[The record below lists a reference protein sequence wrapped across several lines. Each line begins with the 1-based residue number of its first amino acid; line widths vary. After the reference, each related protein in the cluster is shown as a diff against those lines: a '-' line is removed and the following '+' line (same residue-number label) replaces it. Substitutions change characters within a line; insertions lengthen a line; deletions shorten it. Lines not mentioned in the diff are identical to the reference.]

1 MTTKFRITATA
12 PTSYQYQSLANFGKP
27 EKLGN
32 GSFRFQQDF
41 ETEEEAKKYLIE
53 RAEGYYDDN
62 MTAFEQAEKEINDF
76 GQVTLDAVTGYIEE
90 IEGE

>member
-12 PTSYQYQSLANFGKP
+12 HTSYQYQSLANFGKP

-41 ETEEEAKKYLIE
+41 ESEEEAKQYLIE

-62 MTAFEQAEKEINDF
+62 MTAFEKLEQEINNF
-76 GQVTLDAVTGYIEE
+76 GQVTLDAVTGYIEP
-90 IEGE
+90 IEVE

>member
-1 MTTKFRITATA
+1 MTAKFRITATA

-41 ETEEEAKKYLIE
+41 ETEEDAKQYLIE
-53 RAEGYYDDN
+53 RAEGYFDDN
-62 MTAFEQAEKEINDF
+62 MTACEMAEQEINNF

-90 IEGE
+90 IESE